1 MHYLKAVTAALLLQ
15 ASVTAADGAT
25 IRAAVQQSGTVNW
38 ELDTIKYYGFDAGNG
53 FTLDVQGMAGGDA
66 AQIVF
71 QGGAVD
77 MIVSDWI

>member
-1 MHYLKAVTAALLLQ
+1 MLLQ

-38 ELDTIKYYGFDAGNG
+38 ELDTIKHYGFDAGNG